1 MSSTSNI
8 LQQPAAI
15 PYRIADRDLCEWN
28 AFIHIASHG
37 TEEEKEAVGL
47 PRDFKLTSGVDAEVS
62 HLFRSAGEE
71 EKAALTKKCKE
82 MMEASKLPPQN
93 LEDKKKLARKLTKC
107 LKDFL
112 LDFKNA
118 LDTDVLVGLHSEEPQ
133 IWNNNLEFFN
143 SFASEH
149 AAERLNLSDALN
161 KECQGF
167 YNQHIEDVR
176 VEKTK
181 SNKKDNQLV
190 KNVAEAFRNAHATL
204 VDKDVRQ
211 FNWIR
216 FKHTNGS
223 DGKTKLP

>member
-1 MSSTSNI
+1 
-8 LQQPAAI
+8 
-15 PYRIADRDLCEWN
+15 
-28 AFIHIASHG
+28 
-37 TEEEKEAVGL
+37 
-47 PRDFKLTSGVDAEVS
+47 
-62 HLFRSAGEE
+62 
-71 EKAALTKKCKE
+71 

-93 LEDKKKLARKLTKC
+93 LEDKKKLARKLTKR
-107 LKDFL
+107 LKDL
-112 LDFKNA
+112 LFDFKNA

-161 KECQGF
+161 KECLGF
-167 YNQHIEDVR
+167 YNQHTEDVR

-204 VDKDVRQ
+204 VDKDVYQ
-211 FNWIR
+211 FNWTR
-216 FKHTNGS
+216 FKRTNGS
-223 DGKTKLP
+223 DGKVTYRNDKDGLIIYGYDFKDQTAIKPRYLDVKRLADLEDTIRSKKAKIGRVDG